1 MAQHKN
7 FHIIKR
13 IPGVLNDKIWTS
25 DDCWEADDEIMQA
38 LEKSE
43 IFPPMNVDK
52 SQTEMTGKH
61 FIEKW
66 RGVIKG
72 VDIFNLRVSKLSEK

>member
-13 IPGVLNDKIWTS
+13 IPGVLKDKIMAS

-43 IFPPMNVDK
+43 IFPTLNVDK
-52 SQTEMTGKH
+52 S
-61 FIEKW
+61 
-66 RGVIKG
+66 
-72 VDIFNLRVSKLSEK
+72 